1 MNYEDA
7 AACGY
12 AWSNDQG
19 ESKIEEEKRLATYK
33 IVRFKYPNIFKPVR
47 TIKRGLSLEAAQAHC
62 RRPDTRKEGEWFD
75 GYEEEA

>member
-19 ESKIEEEKRLATYK
+19 ESKIEEE
-33 IVRFKYPNIFKPVR
+33 N
-47 TIKRGLSLEAAQAHC
+47 
-62 RRPDTRKEGEWFD
+62 RKEGEWFD
-75 GYEEEA
+75 NYEEEA